1 MTGRDPARSY
11 PAVYLNMIRRIEG
24 SITMSNVTACK
35 DAKEQ
40 ASIGS
45 IMTIIGVLLLSTIF
59 IMLILVW
66 WYPILF
72 AFLAVWGWVL
82 GIIGAILAIAGHLL
96 ARAQRTA
103 CTKCCLG

>member
-1 MTGRDPARSY
+1 M
-11 PAVYLNMIRRIEG
+11 
-24 SITMSNVTACK
+24 SIDSCK

-40 ASIGS
+40 ASIGT
-45 IMTIIGVLLLSTIF
+45 IMEIIGTLLLSTIF

-66 WYPILF
+66 YYPILF

-82 GIIGAILAIAGHLL
+82 GIIGAILMVAGHLL
-96 ARAQRTA
+96 KRGQRIE